1 MDARKEPMKRDA
13 SGALEQHRWRL
24 ESLKVQHGE
33 GGRERERERDSDQ
46 IGIAMNRPS
55 LLCFALLCSALL
67 CLLVSVSA
75 CPQYSLSSKS
85 RSIRSD
91 PVRGL
96 RAIATYLCLLAS
108 G

>member
-33 GGRERERERDSDQ
+33 GGRERERERLGPDRYCYEPTEL
-46 IGIAMNRPS
+46 A

-67 CLLVSVSA
+67 ACLRVCLSPVFSVKQI
-75 CPQYSLSSKS
+75 P
-85 RSIRSD
+85 
-91 PVRGL
+91 
-96 RAIATYLCLLAS
+96 
-108 G
+108 